1 MNDNTTD
8 TNNEKSQKK
17 VAYYSA
23 LVNAWIQTKMEVD
36 KTLIIISS
44 AGIGFLIT
52 IISKLDINNVT
63 ELIIYLSAFISF
75 FIVIITCV
83 EVFRKNAV
91 YIKNIID
98 EKDDNHKSLDTYS
111 FVAKLFFTLAL
122 IFILIL
128 GINIGV
134 KQLKK
139 GGMEMEEKKGKLVT
153 NEGLGGLHKLKPE
166 VTVKKGLGGLGDLSP
181 DRTDSSGNTGT
192 TSNTTQDSGS
202 DSK

>member
-98 EKDDNHKSLDTYS
+98 EKDDNHKRLDTYS

>member
-36 KTLIIISS
+36 KPLIIISS

>member
-63 ELIIYLSAFISF
+63 ELIIYLSAFVSF

>member
-128 GINIGV
+128 GIS
-134 KQLKK
+134 
-139 GGMEMEEKKGKLVT
+139 E
-153 NEGLGGLHKLKPE
+153 P
-166 VTVKKGLGGLGDLSP
+166 
-181 DRTDSSGNTGT
+181 
-192 TSNTTQDSGS
+192 
-202 DSK
+202 

>member
-1 MNDNTTD
+1 
-8 TNNEKSQKK
+8 
-17 VAYYSA
+17 
-23 LVNAWIQTKMEVD
+23 
-36 KTLIIISS
+36 
-44 AGIGFLIT
+44 
-52 IISKLDINNVT
+52 
-63 ELIIYLSAFISF
+63 
-75 FIVIITCV
+75 
-83 EVFRKNAV
+83 VFRKNAV